1 MTAIIPRT
9 LGIDI
14 SKDRLDVHLLPE
26 GTERQYANDASGLR
40 ELIRWL
46 EPLAPARIVY
56 EATGAYHRLLERM
69 LGAKGLPLV
78 KPPYGKIRAVGFQKY
93 DALYI
98 NDHFYGHV
106 DEFSNPG
113 QYLCLTPGTYTVKV
127 VPMAGGAAHEEKVTL
142 EAEKMTIIKAK

>member
-46 EPLAPARIVY
+46 APLAPARIVY

-78 KPPYGKIRAVGFQKY
+78 KMNPQHTRAFAKAAGRFSKTDRIDAVMLARFGALMTPQIRPIRSDIIRFANWSPP
-93 DALYI
+93 
-98 NDHFYGHV
+98 
-106 DEFSNPG
+106 DER
-113 QYLCLTPGTYTVKV
+113 
-127 VPMAGGAAHEEKVTL
+127 
-142 EAEKMTIIKAK
+142 

>member
-78 KPPYGKIRAVGFQKY
+78 KMNPQHTRAFAKAAGRLSKT
-93 DALYI
+93 DRT
-98 NDHFYGHV
+98 HGHHH
-106 DEFSNPG
+106 
-113 QYLCLTPGTYTVKV
+113 
-127 VPMAGGAAHEEKVTL
+127 AGGCVPTANRSKEPASNVTS
-142 EAEKMTIIKAK
+142 